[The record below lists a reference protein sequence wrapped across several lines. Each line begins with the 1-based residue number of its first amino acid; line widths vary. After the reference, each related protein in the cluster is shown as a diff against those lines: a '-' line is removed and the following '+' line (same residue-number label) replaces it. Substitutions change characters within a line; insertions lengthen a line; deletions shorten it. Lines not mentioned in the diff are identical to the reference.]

1 MDLFNRKRKKG
12 FVMSPGR
19 VAMVGVAG
27 VALWLLADGRRRSQ
41 AQGKIVK
48 LFNQGRG
55 RLGRK
60 GSYAAS
66 KLQGKVDAIK
76 HGVDTVPPS
85 DPALAAKVSSEVLG
99 SYPGVNIN
107 VEHGVVVLRGQ
118 LESEDRIAALEQSVR
133 KVTGVLDVTN
143 LLHVP
148 GDPPPNVESA
158 RRASE
163 SERS

>member
-1 MDLFNRKRKKG
+1 MDLFNRKRKRG
-12 FVMSPGR
+12 FVMTPGR
-19 VAMVGVAG
+19 VALVGAAG
-27 VALWLLADGRRRSQ
+27 AALWLLADGRRRSL
-41 AQGKIVK
+41 ARDKIAKLVNQGK
-48 LFNQGRG
+48 G

-66 KLQGKVDAIK
+66 TLRGKVDAVK
-76 HGVDTVPPS
+76 HRVDTVPPS

-99 SYPGVNIN
+99 DYPSININ

-118 LESEDRIAALEQSVR
+118 LESEERIAALEQSVR

-148 GDPPPNVESA
+148 GESPPNVEAA

-163 SERS
+163 SDRA